1 VPGAVWR
8 LRSLEVACVC
18 SQVKVDA
25 PEPHRPRDDVMSKW
39 MACYCASQR
48 GLVWVTGNVEYPQ
61 RDKQVSVI
69 WNSVQQ
75 VFTVI
80 TSAVLQPVQITQS
93 NG

>member
-1 VPGAVWR
+1 
-8 LRSLEVACVC
+8 
-18 SQVKVDA
+18 
-25 PEPHRPRDDVMSKW
+25 
-39 MACYCASQR
+39 
-48 GLVWVTGNVEYPQ
+48 VWVTGNVEYPQ